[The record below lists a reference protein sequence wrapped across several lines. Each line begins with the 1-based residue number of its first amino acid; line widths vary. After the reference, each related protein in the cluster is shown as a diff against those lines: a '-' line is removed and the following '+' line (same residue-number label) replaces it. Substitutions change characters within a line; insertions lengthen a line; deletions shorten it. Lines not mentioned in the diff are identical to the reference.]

1 MSIQPLPTAPS
12 SAPSKLPVLKALTC
26 PQCGASLSQFTPT
39 AQTIICR
46 NCRSHIALGA
56 EALSLLGAGRQ
67 LPPPPA
73 PIRLGQV
80 LKLAEGTFFVLG
92 RVLYEGRDDEDVWQ
106 WTEWLLGAN
115 DGRLLWL
122 SYYQSEGFVLFRKL
136 RLRQA
141 LSARSIPIA
150 ADRSAPINERYSA
163 RILGAE
169 GELTF
174 RAQVGDRLTMIEGA
188 AGGKKYSVQQTSA
201 EIEAYEGTPISVKA
215 IAEALG
221 DAVWLQHIDASNA
234 RAEMLSAIALFA
246 FVFAALALVMFAVSS
261 GSGAL
266 LTRQTLNLSTA
277 QREARLPLNLEA
289 NGRPLQV
296 RLQLQGGLPTGS
308 YASVE
313 VSVSA
318 PNEVETFLF
327 EKDFY
332 HETGYDE
339 DGYWSESDYY
349 GEAAFTVEQSGPHEI
364 ELTFSD
370 SSPTVSSIVVTVSV
384 YRDVILSAPF
394 LIYAIVVGAG
404 GLGLAILGAI
414 QRKK

>member
-1 MSIQPLPTAPS
+1 
-12 SAPSKLPVLKALTC
+12 
-26 PQCGASLSQFTPT
+26 
-39 AQTIICR
+39 
-46 NCRSHIALGA
+46 
-56 EALSLLGAGRQ
+56 
-67 LPPPPA
+67 
-73 PIRLGQV
+73 
-80 LKLAEGTFFVLG
+80 
-92 RVLYEGRDDEDVWQ
+92 
-106 WTEWLLGAN
+106 
-115 DGRLLWL
+115 
-122 SYYQSEGFVLFRKL
+122 
-136 RLRQA
+136 
-141 LSARSIPIA
+141 
-150 ADRSAPINERYSA
+150 
-163 RILGAE
+163 
-169 GELTF
+169 
-174 RAQVGDRLTMIEGA
+174 
-188 AGGKKYSVQQTSA
+188 
-201 EIEAYEGTPISVKA
+201 
-215 IAEALG
+215 
-221 DAVWLQHIDASNA
+221 
-234 RAEMLSAIALFA
+234 MLSAIALFA

-266 LTRQTLNLSTA
+266 LTRQTLNLNTA

-339 DGYWSESDYY
+339 DGYWSESNYS

-370 SSPTVSSIVVTVSV
+370 SSPTVLSIVVTVSV